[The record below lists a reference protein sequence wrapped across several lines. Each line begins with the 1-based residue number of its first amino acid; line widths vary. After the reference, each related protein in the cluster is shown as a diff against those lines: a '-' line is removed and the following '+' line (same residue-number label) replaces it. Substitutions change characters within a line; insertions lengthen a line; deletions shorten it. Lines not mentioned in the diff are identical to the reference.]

1 MLSWPRREKIIFLDF
16 LGSGTQIEGG
26 QNTLSTMLYLD
37 VWDMLDIDALL
48 VILFCDV
55 ITALEYILLDG

>member
-37 VWDMLDIDALL
+37 VWDIDALL

-55 ITALEYILLDG
+55 LTALEYILLDG